1 MSQNKTHATSTGTLI
16 ARALTLSLGTL
27 LVIAAFF
34 SNALRSADFD
44 PQQMRTYIERTI
56 RFGGTFYENGLHN
69 KGPLDPIIYRFAFTL
84 GGYDAFWYAISG
96 FIAIGTILIAYAAYK
111 TSIEHDAPRSLGL
124 ALACIA
130 FFHFALAKT
139 HYSGVLYSRNEVSYI
154 LICAWIFVLAK
165 RPWSSDKN
173 SRRSA
178 ILLGILLGLAIQTVL
193 TTVFA
198 AAAIAFVWLSFISG
212 RFSTPIFRSLILR
225 LGASSIATFISAPL
239 WYLARGKFDE
249 FWGGWWIYARFQSDA
264 TSRSLGSQFGWGW
277 DNITKYYGDWP
288 LSFAI
293 ILMSLVMLW
302 LFWQTMSHRQKTLYI
317 GSIFWLIGGWIELIL
332 SQRYS
337 THYFVVIAVPT
348 MLLASLLIGHL
359 FQVVSRVRR
368 IPLQRG
374 LPILALCASLIYF
387 PNNSVKAGLESFSNF
402 QGIEHQTA
410 KTQEA
415 QNGDTRTLRAI
426 LDVVSADNDALL
438 AWTGWPWTYL
448 DVQRVSASRM
458 IWSSMFLGEIYLAE
472 SGPQWVVPHTWEWF
486 AQDMQQS
493 KPSAYTERNDFP
505 RQAGNPF
512 DKYVNENMTLKFVGE
527 QRRVWI
533 RNDIAKR
540 LSDVS
545 VDTDTRPPL
554 SRTFSLGTGKCKSY
568 SFTIE
573 SSMLGPRM
581 KIAMIEQS
589 DDPTAHVTEIDSE
602 YIRTISHGSVFNQS
616 TVGQSRQPQ
625 AAQIIIGN
633 RSALITIDGQI
644 VSAHRLNINSSPEL
658 SIEILNQNLKLS
670 PTQTSDI
677 TWPSGCSSS

>member
-1 MSQNKTHATSTGTLI
+1 MIANALI
-16 ARALTLSLGTL
+16 LSFGVL

-34 SNALRSADFD
+34 SNSLRSADFD
-44 PQQMRTYIERTI
+44 PQQMRTYVERTV

-96 FIAIGTILIAYAAYK
+96 FITIGTILIAYAAYK
-111 TSIEHDAPRSLGL
+111 SSFEHGAPKSLGL
-124 ALACIA
+124 GLAFIA

-139 HYSGVLYSRNEVSYI
+139 HYSGVLFSRNEVSYV
-154 LICAWIFVLAK
+154 LVCAWILVLAK

-173 SRRSA
+173 CRRSA

-193 TTVFA
+193 TTIFA
-198 AAAIAFVWLSFISG
+198 ATAIAFVWLSLISG
-212 RFSTPIFRSLILR
+212 KFSAPVFRTLILR
-225 LGASSIATFISAPL
+225 FGASSVATFISAPL

-249 FWGGWWIYARFQSDA
+249 FWGGWWTYARLQSDA

-293 ILMSLVMLW
+293 ILTSLVMLGLYW
-302 LFWQTMSHRQKTLYI
+302 RTMSHRQKTLYI

-348 MLLASLLIGHL
+348 MLLASLLTGHL

-368 IPLQRG
+368 IPLQRA
-374 LPILALCASLIYF
+374 LPIVAICASLIYF
-387 PNNSVKAGLESFSNF
+387 QNNSVTKGLESFSNF
-402 QGIEHQTA
+402 QGIEHQTE

-415 QNGDTRTLRAI
+415 QSGDTRTLRAI

-448 DVQRVSASRM
+448 DVHRVSASRM
-458 IWSSMFLGEIYLAE
+458 IWSSMFLGEIYLAG

-493 KPSAYTERNDFP
+493 NPSAYTERNDFP
-505 RQAGNPF
+505 RQVGNPF
-512 DKYVNENMTLKFVGE
+512 DTYVNENMTLTFVGE
-527 QRRVWI
+527 QRRIWL
-533 RNDIAKR
+533 RNDIVKR

-545 VDTDTRPPL
+545 VDGDTKPPL
-554 SRTFSLGTGKCKSY
+554 SKTIPLGTGWCKSF

-573 SSMLGPRM
+573 SSMLGPSM
-581 KIAMIEQS
+581 NIAFIDQP
-589 DDPTAHVTEIDSE
+589 DDPTAHVTEINFD
-602 YIRTISHGSVFNQS
+602 YIRSQSHGNVFHQS
-616 TVGQSRQPQ
+616 TIGQPRQPK
-625 AAQIIIGN
+625 AVHIIVGN
-633 RSALITIDGQI
+633 RSALMTIDGQI
-644 VSAHRLNINSSPEL
+644 VSAHRLNINSSPEI
-658 SIEILNQNLKLS
+658 SMEILNENLKLS
-670 PTQTSDI
+670 QAQVSDI
-677 TWPSGCSSS
+677 TWPSNCSNS